1 MNGFPVIIG
10 IAGCS
15 GSGKTTLAQE
25 LARELE
31 GTHFHLDHYYR
42 DLSHLTYAERCLK
55 NFDHPDALESSLLIS
70 HVRQLASGQSIHQ
83 PQYDFATHTRIP
95 GKTVLIYEPHFLLVD
110 GIFALYYPA
119 LRKSY
124 NLRVYVDTP
133 DSICFQRRFARDVE
147 QRGRTP
153 ECVTEHYAATVRPMA
168 EEFVR
173 PSAQYADV
181 IVDGTSSLDW
191 SVEQVLGKLRQMG
204 LLDSLELT
212 ALSGH
217 S

>member
-1 MNGFPVIIG
+1 MNRAPLIVG

-42 DLSHLTYAERCLK
+42 DLGHLTYAERCQQ
-55 NFDHPDALESSLLIS
+55 NFDHPDAIESDLLVT
-70 HVRQLASGQSIHQ
+70 HVRQLASGRSIHQ

-95 GKTVLIYEPHFLLVD
+95 GKSVLLYEPHFLLVD
-110 GIFALYYPA
+110 GIFALHYPA
-119 LRKSY
+119 LRRLY
-124 NLRVYVDTP
+124 HLRVYVDTP
-133 DSICFQRRFARDVE
+133 DEVCYQRRFLRDVE

-153 ECVTEHYAATVRPMA
+153 ESVAEHYEATVRPMA

-173 PSAQYADV
+173 PSAQHADLV
-181 IVDGTSSLDW
+181 VDGMSSLDW
-191 SVEQVLGKLRQMG
+191 SVEQVLGKLRQMR
-204 LLDSLELT
+204 LLVGAELT
-212 ALSGH
+212 ALTGYS
-217 S
+217 